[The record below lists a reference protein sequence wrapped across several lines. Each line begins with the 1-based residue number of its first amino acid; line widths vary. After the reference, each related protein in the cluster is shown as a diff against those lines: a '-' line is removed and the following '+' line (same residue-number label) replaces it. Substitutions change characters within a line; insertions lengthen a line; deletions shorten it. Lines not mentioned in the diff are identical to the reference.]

1 MKTFRTLQ
9 NVRIE
14 FGPATRAALYLGSS
28 SNALL
33 VKKLWI
39 QKFSIRKPR
48 LTAAIFVG
56 VLVFA
61 TVSHAQQEESNGYKV
76 IKSARVGGEG
86 GFDYLSTDVE
96 ARRLYVPRNGPNGR
110 LTVWD
115 LDTLA
120 PVGEIP
126 TVASGGAV
134 ADSRSGH
141 GFSTTMPVTMWDA
154 KTLKVIKTIPVKSRP
169 DGILFDGYK
178 SRVWVFSHEVP
189 QATII
194 DAVQGTV
201 VGAIDL
207 GGAAEQAVT
216 DGNGKVYVNLTD
228 KSTIAVV
235 DANQLTVTARYDL
248 SATASNAG
256 GLAFDVKNHI
266 LFSYLH
272 RPSSMAVIVN
282 ADTGKVITTL
292 PTGEGVDTAGFDPT
306 TMEAFS
312 AQGDGTMTI
321 IKELS
326 PTNFV
331 VEQNVKTMV
340 GGKTLAMDTKLHHAV
355 IIAAEFG
362 PAPSPPPEGGR
373 RARRPMIPGS
383 FTILMVG
390 K

>member
-1 MKTFRTLQ
+1 MKLENLKSCSPLAIGGR
-9 NVRIE
+9 
-14 FGPATRAALYLGSS
+14 PAMIVCVFLFAIASRAQPEDSTS
-28 SNALL
+28 
-33 VKKLWI
+33 
-39 QKFSIRKPR
+39 
-48 LTAAIFVG
+48 
-56 VLVFA
+56 
-61 TVSHAQQEESNGYKV
+61 YKV
-76 IKSARVGGEG
+76 IKSIRVGGEG

-96 ARRLYVPRNGPNGR
+96 ARRLYVPRSGPGGR

-126 TVASGGAV
+126 EAASGGAV
-134 ADSRSGH
+134 ADSKCGH

-154 KTLKVIKTIPVKSRP
+154 KTLKVIKTIPVQSRP
-169 DGILFDGYK
+169 DGILFDPYK
-178 SRVWVFSHEVP
+178 SRVWVFSHGAP

-194 DAVQGTV
+194 DAVEGTV

-207 GGAAEQAVT
+207 GGAAEQAAT
-216 DGNGKVYVNLTD
+216 DGNGRVYVNLTD
-228 KSTIAVV
+228 KSTIAVI
-235 DANQLTVTARYDL
+235 DANQLAVTARYDL
-248 SATASNAG
+248 SGTASNAG
-256 GLAFDVKNHI
+256 GLAFDAKNHI

-282 ADTGKVITTL
+282 SDTGKIISTL

-321 IKELS
+321 IKERS
-326 PTNFV
+326 PTDFV
-331 VEQNVKTMV
+331 VEQNVKTMPS
-340 GGKTLAMDTKLHHAV
+340 GKTLAMDTKLHHAI

-362 PAPSPPPEGGR
+362 PAPAATPGEGRGG
-373 RARRPMIPGS
+373 RRPMIPGS

>member
-1 MKTFRTLQ
+1 MKLK
-9 NVRIE
+9 NLKICSCLAV
-14 FGPATRAALYLGSS
+14 GGRAAM
-28 SNALL
+28 
-33 VKKLWI
+33 I
-39 QKFSIRKPR
+39 
-48 LTAAIFVG
+48 VG
-56 VLVFA
+56 VFLFA
-61 TVSHAQQEESNGYKV
+61 IASPAEPEDSNSYRV
-76 IKSARVGGEG
+76 IKSIRVGGEG

-96 ARRLYVPRNGPNGR
+96 ARRLYIPRSGSAGR

-126 TVASGGAV
+126 GVASGGAV
-134 ADSRSGH
+134 ADSKCGH

-154 KTLKVIKTIPVKSRP
+154 KTLKPIKTIPVESRP
-169 DGILFDGYK
+169 DGILFDPYK
-178 SRVWVFSHEVP
+178 ERVWVFSHGVP

-194 DAVQGTV
+194 DAVEGTV
-201 VGAIDL
+201 VGSIDL

-216 DGNGKVYVNLTD
+216 DGHGKVYVNLTD
-228 KSTIAVV
+228 KSTIAVI
-235 DANQLTVTARYDL
+235 DANQLAVTARYDL
-248 SATASNAG
+248 TGSASNAG
-256 GLAFDVKNHI
+256 GLAFDAKNHI

-312 AQGDGTMTI
+312 AQGDGTLTI
-321 IKELS
+321 IKERS
-326 PTNFV
+326 PTDFV
-331 VEQNVKTMV
+331 VEQNVKTMP
-340 GGKTLAMDTKLHHAV
+340 GGKTLAMDTKLHHAIV
-355 IIAAEFG
+355 IAAEFG
-362 PAPSPPPEGGR
+362 PAPSPPPGGGRGGR
-373 RARRPMIPGS
+373 RPMVPDS